1 MRGDDE
7 GQVAAFSYISL
18 EQRLP
23 KDHPLRPLLTIVNE
37 VLGRMSPLVD
47 ELYSHTGRPSI
58 PPEKL
63 LRASLLQVLYTIR
76 SERMLMEQL
85 DYNLLFRWFV
95 GLNMDDD
102 VWDATVFTKNRDR
115 VLGGEVAEVFFQEVL
130 AEARR
135 RKLLS
140 DEHFTVDGTLIE
152 AWASH
157 KSFKPKDN
165 DDTDEGGSNPSV
177 DFRRQRRTNE
187 THASTTDPDARL
199 YKKSQG
205 AESKLCYMGHLM
217 IDNRHGLAT
226 NAWVTLASGTAE
238 REVAVKMAGEISGM
252 GRVTLAADKGYDTRD
267 CIEKLR
273 ARNVTPHVAQN
284 DTNRRSA
291 IDRRTTRHPGY
302 ATSQKKRKLV
312 EQMFGWAKT
321 VGLMRKTRHRGTER
335 VDWMFIFTAAA
346 YNLVRI
352 RNLEG
357 ATSRRRDQRPSKQRR
372 WWHRRRGNRLDQA
385 AHSRRWPSKRLV
397 GVVFQQPARTK
408 HQRADCWR

>member
-1 MRGDDE
+1 MRGEDA
-7 GQVAAFSYISL
+7 GQVAVFSYISP
-18 EQRLP
+18 EQRVP
-23 KDHPLRPLLTIVNE
+23 KDHPLRPLLKIVND
-37 VLGRMSPLVD
+37 VLGRMSPLF
-47 ELYSHTGRPSI
+47 EKLYSHTGRPSI

-63 LRASLLQVLYTIR
+63 LRALLLQVLYTIR

-95 GLNMDDD
+95 GLNMDDL

-115 VLGGEVAEVFFQEVL
+115 VLGGEVAKVFFQEVL

-135 RKLLS
+135 RSLLS

-157 KSFKPKDN
+157 KSFKPKDQS
-165 DDTDEGGSNPSV
+165 DSDEGGSNPSV
-177 DFRRQRRTNE
+177 DFRRQRRTND
-187 THASTTDPDARL
+187 THASRTDPEARL
-199 YKKSQG
+199 YKKSKG
-205 AESKLCYMGHLM
+205 AESRLCYMGHLM

-226 NAWVTLASGTAE
+226 NACVTIASGTAE
-238 REVAVKMAGEISGM
+238 REAAVQMAGEIPGR

-267 CIEKLR
+267 CIRKLR
-273 ARNVTPHVAQN
+273 DRNITPHVAQN

-302 ATSQKKRKLV
+302 TVSQKKRKLV

-321 VGLMRKTRHRGTER
+321 VGLMRKTRHRGTQR

-346 YNLVRI
+346 FNLVRM

-357 ATSRRRDQRPSKQRR
+357 AT
-372 WWHRRRGNRLDQA
+372 
-385 AHSRRWPSKRLV
+385 
-397 GVVFQQPARTK
+397 
-408 HQRADCWR
+408 